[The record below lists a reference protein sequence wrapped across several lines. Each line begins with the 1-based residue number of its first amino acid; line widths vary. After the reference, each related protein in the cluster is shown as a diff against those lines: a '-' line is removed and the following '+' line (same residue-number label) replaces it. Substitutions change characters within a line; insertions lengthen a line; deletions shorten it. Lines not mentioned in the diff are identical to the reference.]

1 MVDKPQFWAPG
12 TPLSGMAFA
21 GSRLRDVVIQSRNQ
35 RLVRKRGVTDLR
47 VV

>member
-1 MVDKPQFWAPG
+1 MDKPQFWAPG

-35 RLVRKRGVTDLR
+35 QLVRKRGVTDLR

>member
-1 MVDKPQFWAPG
+1 MVDKPQFLAPG

-21 GSRLRDVVIQSRNQ
+21 GSRLRDVVSRNQ